1 MRADR
6 GTVIQFEEA
15 FHKMNVARRLLA
27 ATMLLGFALACT
39 VTTAGAV
46 DHPTA
51 AIPRKTPKVFMV
63 SPATINLKIQ
73 PNIVLIGQNLATT
86 TRVVI
91 GGRAATTIDAPD
103 PNHLMVQVPPDL
115 EDGTYLL
122 QASNGDLS
130 STADAMLT
138 VKAGTMLD
146 QKTMLIV
153 FGSIVLLLLA
163 ARLAHFETF

>member
-1 MRADR
+1 
-6 GTVIQFEEA
+6 
-15 FHKMNVARRLLA
+15 MNVARRLLA

-51 AIPRKTPKVFMV
+51 ALQRKTPKIFMV
-63 SPATINLKIQ
+63 SPATVNLKVQ
-73 PNIVLIGQNLATT
+73 PNIVLTGQNLAAT

-91 GGRAATTIDAPD
+91 GGRAATTVDAPD
-103 PNHLMVQVPPDL
+103 ANHLMVQLPADL

-130 STADAMLT
+130 STADEMLT
-138 VKAGTMLD
+138 VKAGTTLD
-146 QKTMLIV
+146 QKTVLIV
-153 FGSIVLLLLA
+153 FGAIVLLLLA
-163 ARLAHFETF
+163 ARLAHFQTF

>member
-1 MRADR
+1 MHV
-6 GTVIQFEEA
+6 G
-15 FHKMNVARRLLA
+15 RRLLV

-39 VTTAGAV
+39 VTSAAAV

-51 AIPRKTPKVFMV
+51 AVPRKTPKVFMV
-63 SPATINLKIQ
+63 SPATINLKVQ

-91 GGRAATTIDAPD
+91 GGRPATTIEAPD
-103 PNHLMVQVPPDL
+103 TNHLMVQVPADL
-115 EDGTYLL
+115 EDGTYIL

-130 STADAMLT
+130 STADEMLT
-138 VKAGTMLD
+138 VKAGTMID

-153 FGSIVLLLLA
+153 VGAIVLLLLA
-163 ARLAHFETF
+163 ARLAHFQTF

>member
-1 MRADR
+1 MHV
-6 GTVIQFEEA
+6 G
-15 FHKMNVARRLLA
+15 RRLLA

-51 AIPRKTPKVFMV
+51 AIPRKTPKIFMV
-63 SPATINLKIQ
+63 SPATVNLRVQ

-91 GGRAATTIDAPD
+91 GGRAATTVDAPD
-103 PNHLMVQVPPDL
+103 ANHLMVQVPADL
-115 EDGTYLL
+115 EDGTYIL

-130 STADAMLT
+130 STADEMLT

-146 QKTMLIV
+146 QKTILIV
-153 FGSIVLLLLA
+153 VGAILMLLLA